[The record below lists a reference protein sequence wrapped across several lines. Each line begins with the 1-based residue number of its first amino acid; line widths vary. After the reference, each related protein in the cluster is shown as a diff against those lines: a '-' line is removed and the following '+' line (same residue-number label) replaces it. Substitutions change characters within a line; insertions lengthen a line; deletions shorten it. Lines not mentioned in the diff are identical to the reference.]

1 MTNDII
7 SGVLQKFPIESDPAL
22 LADLKRALQYRQEAR
37 SPEEVRNTYL
47 QDLAIPQ
54 IVLFDILANKFPIV
68 QKAQEIINSLLCKH
82 ASLHSQITMLDI
94 GIGRGLQMEKLL
106 REIDRIPHVEKV
118 TLIGIEI
125 FRPALDFTTRSL
137 IELSK
142 ELHFELNF
150 VPVHSSI
157 EEIDFKLLATKIP
170 GNSTLVMVNA
180 SLCLHHIQSMDQRC
194 ELFREI
200 NSFQPEIFTLIEP
213 NTDCFTDDFEKRL
226 DNAFEHFN
234 ALYQYIDTLN
244 LLIEEKKGL
253 KQFFST
259 EFFDAIALPEAYRF
273 EKYQT
278 GEQWVETGKLNGF
291 IPKDLS
297 GVAAGTNISD
307 ITCESEFSGYLNFK
321 FKESSILSVIAFES
335 KSSRL

>member
-7 SGVLQKFPIESDPAL
+7 SGVLQKFPFESDPVL
-22 LADLKRALQYRQEAR
+22 LADLKKALQYRQEAR

-68 QKAQEIINSLLCKH
+68 LKAQEIINSLLCKH
-82 ASLHSQITMLDI
+82 ASLHSQIIILDI

-106 REIDRIPHVEKV
+106 REIDRIPHIEKV

-125 FRPALDFTTRSL
+125 FRPALDFTTQCMIS
-137 IELSK
+137 LSK
-142 ELHFELNF
+142 ELHFDLNF
-150 VPVHSSI
+150 IPFHSSI
-157 EEIDFKLLATKIP
+157 EAIDFRILESKIP
-170 GNSTLVMVNA
+170 NNSTLFMVNA
-180 SLCLHHIQSMDQRC
+180 SLCLHHIQSMDQRS
-194 ELFREI
+194 ELFCEI

-213 NTDCFTDDFEKRL
+213 NTDCFTDDFKKRL
-226 DNAFEHFN
+226 DNAFVHFN

-278 GEQWVETGKLNGF
+278 GEQWVETGKMAGF
-291 IPKDLS
+291 QPKDLTKI
-297 GVAAGTNISD
+297 AAGINISD
-307 ITCESEFSGYLNFK
+307 ITKKPLSGFHFIKIHQFLYL
-321 FKESSILSVIAFES
+321 
-335 KSSRL
+335 

>member
-7 SGVLQKFPIESDPAL
+7 SGVLQKFPFESDPVL
-22 LADLKRALQYRQEAR
+22 LADLKKALQYRQEAR

-68 QKAQEIINSLLCKH
+68 LKAQEIINSLLCKH
-82 ASLHSQITMLDI
+82 ASLHSQIIILDI

-106 REIDRIPHVEKV
+106 REIDRIPHIEKV

-125 FRPALDFTTRSL
+125 FRPALDFTTQCMIS
-137 IELSK
+137 LSK
-142 ELHFELNF
+142 ELHFDLNF
-150 VPVHSSI
+150 IPFHSSI
-157 EEIDFKLLATKIP
+157 EAIDFRILESKIP
-170 GNSTLVMVNA
+170 NNSTLFMVNA
-180 SLCLHHIQSMDQRC
+180 SLCLHHIQSMDQRS
-194 ELFREI
+194 ELFCEI

-213 NTDCFTDDFEKRL
+213 NTDCFTDDFKKRL

-278 GEQWVETGKLNGF
+278 GEQWVETGKMAGF
-291 IPKDLS
+291 QPKDLTKI
-297 GVAAGTNISD
+297 AAGINISD
-307 ITCESEFSGYLNFK
+307 ITCESEFSDYLNFK

>member
-7 SGVLQKFPIESDPAL
+7 SGVLQKFPFESDPVL
-22 LADLKRALQYRQEAR
+22 LADLKKALQYRQEAR

-68 QKAQEIINSLLCKH
+68 LKAQEIINSLLCKH
-82 ASLHSQITMLDI
+82 ASLHSQIIILDI

-106 REIDRIPHVEKV
+106 REIDRIPHIEKV

-125 FRPALDFTTRSL
+125 FRPALDFTTQCMIS
-137 IELSK
+137 LSK
-142 ELHFELNF
+142 ELHFDLNF
-150 VPVHSSI
+150 IPFHSSI
-157 EEIDFKLLATKIP
+157 EAIDFRILESKIP
-170 GNSTLVMVNA
+170 NNSTLFMVNA
-180 SLCLHHIQSMDQRC
+180 SLCLHHIQSMDQRS
-194 ELFREI
+194 ELFCEI
-200 NSFQPEIFTLIEP
+200 NSFQPEIFSLIEP
-213 NTDCFTDDFEKRL
+213 NTDCFTDDFKKRL
-226 DNAFEHFN
+226 DNAFVHFN

-278 GEQWVETGKLNGF
+278 GEQWVETGKMAGF
-291 IPKDLS
+291 QPKDLTKI
-297 GVAAGTNISD
+297 AAGINISD
-307 ITCESEFSGYLNFK
+307 ITCESEFSDYLNFK

>member
-7 SGVLQKFPIESDPAL
+7 SGVLQKFPFESDPVL
-22 LADLKRALQYRQEAR
+22 LADLKKALQYRQEAR

-68 QKAQEIINSLLCKH
+68 LKAQEIINSLLCKH
-82 ASLHSQITMLDI
+82 ASLHSQIIILDI

-106 REIDRIPHVEKV
+106 REIDRIPHIEKV

-125 FRPALDFTTRSL
+125 FRPALDFTTQCMIS
-137 IELSK
+137 LSK
-142 ELHFELNF
+142 ELHFDLNF
-150 VPVHSSI
+150 IPFHSSI
-157 EEIDFKLLATKIP
+157 EAIDFRILESKIP
-170 GNSTLVMVNA
+170 NNSTLFMVNA
-180 SLCLHHIQSMDQRC
+180 SLCLHHIQSMNQRS
-194 ELFREI
+194 ELFCEI

-213 NTDCFTDDFEKRL
+213 NTDCFTDDFKKRL
-226 DNAFEHFN
+226 DNAFVHFN

-278 GEQWVETGKLNGF
+278 GEQWVETGKMAGF
-291 IPKDLS
+291 QPKDLTKI
-297 GVAAGTNISD
+297 AAGINISD
-307 ITCESEFSGYLNFK
+307 ITCESEFSDYLNFK